1 MYNLFQTWKT
11 QNLNPKILKLHST
24 MLKKNNSLSQTIYTD
39 TQMIDSVM
47 SNFNE
52 EICSNFKR
60 LNNVV
65 AKADYWR
72 YLMLY
77 KYGGVYLDI
86 DSLILDSLNSN
97 YFEPNTGYISLELN
111 KKYFI
116 QWSLIY
122 DKDHPV
128 LKKCIENIGINLKNN
143 LYKNDISSLTG
154 PKLYT
159 KSILETLNKE
169 SIYLEDLV
177 SADKKNSKFEIKINK
192 HKLVFVPSNQYDKE
206 FLFKHKYTHL
216 LNNRNKGTLEE
227 SHWTVTQSKQDVY
240 N

>member
-11 QNLNPKILKLHST
+11 QNLNPKILKLHSK
-24 MLKKNNSLSQTIYTD
+24 MLKKNKDLIQTIYTD
-39 TQMIDSVM
+39 KQMIDSVM

-86 DSLILDSLNSN
+86 DSLILDRLNSN

-116 QWSLIY
+116 QWSLI
-122 DKDHPV
+122 
-128 LKKCIENIGINLKNN
+128 CIGR
-143 LYKNDISSLTG
+143 S
-154 PKLYT
+154 
-159 KSILETLNKE
+159 
-169 SIYLEDLV
+169 
-177 SADKKNSKFEIKINK
+177 
-192 HKLVFVPSNQYDKE
+192 
-206 FLFKHKYTHL
+206 
-216 LNNRNKGTLEE
+216 R
-227 SHWTVTQSKQDVY
+227 
-240 N
+240 